1 MRPGNSNGS
10 NNTTSSKKRGSPAS
24 GMDQKRSQ
32 SRRKKSETEV
42 LQIPLPLPLAPS
54 VHIKVEETTNAQIP
68 QALPVQV
75 SGESS
80 RQDHSTASNDEP
92 EQDHVDYL
100 HLAFGSFIGSGEGK
114 EENIAND
121 DDCTIEVPCGLLL
134 AMQSNEKKVVDDALG
149 LGFDNGW
156 NSSNGGGFLDD
167 DGLAWNRSSDFG
179 LGL

>member
-1 MRPGNSNGS
+1 MPRSPRLFQCKFQERAAGRITLLPLMMSLS
-10 NNTTSSKKRGSPAS
+10 KIMLTTSIWP
-24 GMDQKRSQ
+24 
-32 SRRKKSETEV
+32 
-42 LQIPLPLPLAPS
+42 
-54 VHIKVEETTNAQIP
+54 
-68 QALPVQV
+68 
-75 SGESS
+75 
-80 RQDHSTASNDEP
+80 
-92 EQDHVDYL
+92 
-100 HLAFGSFIGSGEGK
+100 FGSFIGSGEGK